1 MKKNSKTSLMKA
13 ILKSNRMKSSTNK
26 LMKEMKRVTL
36 LLKNK
41 LNNRKRKKQ
50 KLMKQ
55 NKTKLLKTLK
65 TWKMTWTMPPSN
77 RKIPQRIQN
86 CSLLKR
92 RKPRLM
98 RKKRHLN
105 GSFKTALVSI
115 HLDCF

>member
-13 ILKSNRMKSSTNK
+13 ILKSNKMKSSTNK
-26 LMKEMKRVTL
+26 LRKEMKRVTL

-55 NKTKLLKTLK
+55 NKTKRLKTLK
-65 TWKMTWTMPPSN
+65 TWKVTPSN
-77 RKIPQRIQN
+77 KMISQRRQN
-86 CSLLKR
+86 CSLLMK

-105 GSFKTALVSI
+105 GSFRTALVLI